1 MQLNKKSW
9 IAIPVVGII
18 LIVGYVVFFF
28 SQSKPD
34 EEKTEGNNASQV
46 IEVKGEGEPKEN
58 AKKEKR
64 NENSEMESQED
75 TSVKYSATQATGV
88 QQKIAEDF
96 ISAYFQF
103 NGDNPNENIEKATKF
118 TTTDLANGIRGQ
130 SQVVRST
137 SDMYK
142 LKLTRLST
150 SEGDPWSSNDLWF
163 IVVANG
169 QFYSEQGAITD
180 TIETTY
186 QVFLQ
191 QNDSGNWQ
199 VSDFA
204 IVRK

>member
-28 SQSKPD
+28 SQSKPND
-34 EEKTEGNNASQV
+34 EKVEGNEASQV
-46 IEVKGEGEPKEN
+46 IEVRGENES
-58 AKKEKR
+58 
-64 NENSEMESQED
+64 NENVSKGDSSKKNELESKESS
-75 TSVKYSATQATGV
+75 TGTRPGTQGTV
-88 QQKIAEDF
+88 LQQKVAEDF

-130 SQVVRST
+130 SQVVRPVP
-137 SDMYK
+137 DMYK
-142 LKLTRLST
+142 LKLTKLTT
-150 SEGDPWSSNDLWF
+150 SEGDPWSSDDLWF
-163 IVVANG
+163 IVVADG
-169 QFYSEQGAITD
+169 QFYSEQGTVTD